1 MEKQVDRGD
10 RGNDKIADSIKTDPA
25 RFVGASKVIEHRLDV
40 WDTRFD

>member
-25 RFVGASKVIEHRLDV
+25 RFVASTQIRLISQ
-40 WDTRFD
+40 

>member
-25 RFVGASKVIEHRLDV
+25 RSVASTQIRLISQ
-40 WDTRFD
+40 